1 MRWDSKLIADNVGCF
16 VKFSCFCKSLTWRRE
31 RELKRSNCDLVV
43 WFLPISCQSR
53 TSSQVQSLS
62 AFVLVLLC
70 FALVCLCAC
79 VLLLRCLSFC
89 ACLCLCCLFP
99 SPAKATPLLKSRGC
113 FNVKSLCALPVF
125 VCVLPCLVHDL
136 VCSACLPPFRF
147 PVCLPSDCS
156 QHLPV
161 ELMST
166 NGKENTG
173 TKHFQGRLSRKCILL
188 DLHN

>member
-1 MRWDSKLIADNVGCF
+1 M
-16 VKFSCFCKSLTWRRE
+16 
-31 RELKRSNCDLVV
+31 

-62 AFVLVLLC
+62 AFVFVLLC

-89 ACLCLCCLFP
+89 ACLLVCLCCLFP

-136 VCSACLPPFRF
+136 VCFACLPPFRF
-147 PVCLPSDCS
+147 PVCLPSDRP

-173 TKHFQGRLSRKCILL
+173 TKHFQERLSRKCILL

>member
-1 MRWDSKLIADNVGCF
+1 M
-16 VKFSCFCKSLTWRRE
+16 
-31 RELKRSNCDLVV
+31 

-62 AFVLVLLC
+62 AFVLV
-70 FALVCLCAC
+70 CLCAC

-89 ACLCLCCLFP
+89 ACLLVCLCACVLVCLCCLFP

-125 VCVLPCLVHDL
+125 VCVLPCLVHDP
-136 VCSACLPPFRF
+136 VCFACLPPFRF
-147 PVCLPSDCS
+147 PVCLPSDRP

-173 TKHFQGRLSRKCILL
+173 TKHFQERLSRKCILL

>member
-1 MRWDSKLIADNVGCF
+1 M
-16 VKFSCFCKSLTWRRE
+16 
-31 RELKRSNCDLVV
+31 

-62 AFVLVLLC
+62 AFVFVLLC

-89 ACLCLCCLFP
+89 ACLLVCLCCLFP

-125 VCVLPCLVHDL
+125 VCVLPCLVHDP

-147 PVCLPSDCS
+147 PVCLPSDRP

-173 TKHFQGRLSRKCILL
+173 TKHFQERLSRKCILL